1 MGVTTLQSK
10 HCSVDDSRYCPCDSS
25 DYREEWQQ
33 PYVMNPSA
41 GLKIRPFRKAHM
53 NRDTDTEL
61 FDLTKY
67 LLEIAKVEVN
77 KYQLCFVLRFVLY

>member
-1 MGVTTLQSK
+1 M
-10 HCSVDDSRYCPCDSS
+10 
-25 DYREEWQQ
+25 
-33 PYVMNPSA
+33 MNPSA
-41 GLKIRPFRKAHM
+41 GLKIRPFSKAHM